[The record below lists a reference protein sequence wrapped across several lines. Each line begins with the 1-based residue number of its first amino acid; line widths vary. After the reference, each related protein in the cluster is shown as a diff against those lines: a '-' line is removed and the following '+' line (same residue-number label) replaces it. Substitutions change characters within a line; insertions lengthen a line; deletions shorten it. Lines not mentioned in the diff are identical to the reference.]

1 MYADFLS
8 RRPIDADPSHE
19 EQVTV
24 NVMFIEGDQ
33 FVNASMVARETK
45 KDSVLSKVLHFT
57 QHGWLEKPEPL
68 FQPYHNKRL
77 ELIQEDGILLWN
89 SRVVI
94 PDVLRTLL
102 LKDLHAEHLG
112 MVKMKQLARKYLWWP
127 GLDKEIEETVK
138 LCHACQEAAKA
149 PPAPNPASWSW
160 PGGPWKRLH
169 LDFAGPYLSKMY
181 LVMVDAYSKF
191 VEVVPMAQAT
201 TTNTIA
207 ALRGVFSISVYPNIL
222 SPTMAVSLQVLIFR
236 NF

>member
-1 MYADFLS
+1 M
-8 RRPIDADPSHE
+8 
-19 EQVTV
+19 
-24 NVMFIEGDQ
+24 
-33 FVNASMVARETK
+33 
-45 KDSVLSKVLHFT
+45 
-57 QHGWLEKPEPL
+57 
-68 FQPYHNKRL
+68 
-77 ELIQEDGILLWN
+77 ELTQEDGILLWN

-94 PDVLRTLL
+94 PEVLRTLL

-138 LCHACQEAAKA
+138 LCHSCQEAAKA

-181 LVMVDAYSKF
+181 LVMIDAYSKF
-191 VEVVPMAQAT
+191 VEVVPVAQAT

-207 ALRGVFSISVYPNIL
+207 ALRRVFSYFGL
-222 SPTMAVSLQVLIFR
+222 S
-236 NF
+236 

>member
-8 RRPIDADPSHE
+8 RRPLDADPSHE
-19 EQVTV
+19 DQVTV
-24 NVMFIEGDQ
+24 NVMFINGDQ
-33 FVNASMVARETK
+33 FINASMVSREK
-45 KDSVLSKVLHFT
+45 EKDLVLSKVLHFT
-57 QHGWLEKPEPL
+57 QHGCPEKPEPL
-68 FQPYHNKRL
+68 FQLYHNKRL

-89 SRVVI
+89 SRVVV
-94 PDVLRTLL
+94 PEVLRTLL

-138 LCHACQEAAKA
+138 LCHSCQEAAKA

-181 LVMVDAYSKF
+181 LVIVDAYSKC
-191 VEVVPMAQAT
+191 VEIVTYYNQYHRFFMTCFQLFRFISCHRKWQLVYKCW
-201 TTNTIA
+201 
-207 ALRGVFSISVYPNIL
+207 FSEICEG
-222 SPTMAVSLQVLIFR
+222 
-236 NF
+236 